1 MEILDQIAAN
11 LQSEPQHSFEIL
23 KRSYGFVFPRI
34 ELAMAVLY
42 WIDVSALCASG
53 VVAITLILTV
63 LGTGLRRSLNQS
75 FALFT
80 AMVAFW
86 SISSLL
92 LRLSLWLDIGSPLI
106 LAELATLGITL
117 MSIAL
122 LCFAVRYVDR
132 RSRWS
137 DIACLAAAAVTVV
150 FSVFLFQHRV
160 VFNPRLLANGSS
172 TLQLSRLGLFL
183 SPVPILFLIWS
194 LVLFWSNRRRI
205 GERYFAFSVLVLLL
219 GLLTGGIL
227 NLPFPILSI
236 TNTVGVALIGFGVIT
251 RQLLNPLRE
260 RENRLRV
267 VNRIAVA
274 VGKTLNIDALME
286 TVYREVTPLFRSD
299 AFFVALY
306 EEDTNE
312 LEFRLQVDEGAREP
326 PDRQRLGTGLTSWVI
341 QNRTPLL
348 IADFQRIPDGV
359 PKPQLYGTMKMPAS
373 WLGVPMLVGNEAIG
387 VICIQTYQSR
397 PYGEEE
403 QLLLATIAE
412 QVAVA
417 VQNARLYETV
427 ARELS
432 ERRQTEMSLR
442 ESEEKFRNLAEQS
455 PNMIFIHSRGRVV
468 YANRKCEEVMGY
480 SRKEFYADDFDFITL
495 IDPKDISRIRETFGR
510 HLAGEEIPPYEY
522 GLVTRSAQHLDAIIT
537 TKLIN
542 YENQP
547 ALLGIITDISARKR
561 TERLLQALN
570 SASAAMEQ
578 AQSPDAVFASAGQR
592 FRQFGF
598 YFVVF
603 LFDDEQRSLKL
614 HYASHDASILEKWKS
629 MSGIDLENLS
639 LPVVEGGVLDRVTR
653 NRETVFSMVEESFQ
667 RNFPELKS
675 DSVDRM
681 IDLLQITKAI
691 SAPLVPEDRI
701 IGVLSVQSEDLSPD
715 DMPAVTAFANQMAM
729 ARRKTRLVEELRE
742 SLDELETTQEQ
753 LLQAQ
758 KMEAVG
764 KLAGGIAHDF
774 NNLLTAIKGFTELL
788 LRRSSS
794 DDPAHGDLMGIQS
807 AAEQAAR
814 LTRQLLA
821 FSRKQVLRPRII
833 NLNEVIGRMQ
843 EMLQRLIGEHIELVV
858 KLQEDLYS
866 VRADPGQIEQIILNL
881 AVNAR
886 DAMTDGGTLTLQT
899 SNVVVGVKKSKSLS
913 ALGPGDYAVLTVRDT
928 GSGMDRETRRR
939 LFEPFFTT
947 KDTGKGTGLG
957 LATVYG
963 IVRQSGG
970 TIFVESE
977 PGKGTT
983 FTIYLPRQE
992 GQKESPTPKAATKEK
1007 LLGSE
1012 TVLLVED
1019 EDMVRQLAERILRE
1033 HGYAVLVSAC
1043 GKEALEVAG
1052 RHSEPIQL
1060 MITDVIM
1067 PGGMNGKQLAD
1078 RMRTIRPEMK
1088 VLYISGYA
1096 DGSLFSNAGQEAQ
1109 IHLLE
1114 KPFSPQNLVQR
1125 VRELL
1130 DERTGPE
1137 DRP

>member
-1 MEILDQIAAN
+1 MTA
-11 LQSEPQHSFEIL
+11 
-23 KRSYGFVFPRI
+23 
-34 ELAMAVLY
+34 LY
-42 WIDVSALCASG
+42 WIDVSALCASS
-53 VVAITLILTV
+53 VIAVTLILTV

-75 FALFT
+75 FALFA

-86 SISSLL
+86 AVSSVL
-92 LRLSLWLDIGSPLI
+92 LRLSLWLEIGKPVV
-106 LAELATLGITL
+106 LAELATLAITL

-132 RSRWS
+132 RSLWS
-137 DIACLAAAAVTVV
+137 DIACLAAAVITMVFAVY
-150 FSVFLFQHRV
+150 LFQRRIV
-160 VFNPRLLANGSS
+160 YDPRLLANGSS

-183 SPVPILFLIWS
+183 SPLPIVFLIWS
-194 LVLFWSNRRRI
+194 LILFWSNRRRI
-205 GERYFAFSVLVLLL
+205 GERYFAFSVLLLLL
-219 GLLTGGIL
+219 GMLAGGIL

-236 TNTVGVALIGFGVIT
+236 TNTVGVALIGYGVIT

-260 RENRLRV
+260 REDRLRV
-267 VNRIAVA
+267 VNKIAVA
-274 VGKTLNIDALME
+274 VGRILEIDVLME
-286 TVYREVTPLFRSD
+286 TVYREVTPQFRSD

-306 EEDTNE
+306 EEDSNE
-312 LEFRLQVDEGAREP
+312 LEFRLQVDEGVREP
-326 PDRQRLGTGLTSWVI
+326 PDRHRLGTGLTSWVI
-341 QNRTPLL
+341 ENKRPLL
-348 IADFQRIPDGV
+348 ITDFDRIPEGV

-373 WLGVPMLVGNEAIG
+373 WLGVPMVVGRKVIG

-397 PYGEEE
+397 PYSEEE

-417 VQNARLYETV
+417 VHNARLYETV

-455 PNMIFIHSRGRVV
+455 PNMIFINSGGRVV

-480 SRKEFYADDFDFITL
+480 SREEFYAENFDFLSL
-495 IDPKDISRIRETFGR
+495 IASDDIGRIRETFDR
-510 HLAGEEIPPYEY
+510 HLAGEEVLPYEY
-522 GLVTRSAQHLDAIIT
+522 RLITRSAQHLDAIIT

-542 YENQP
+542 FENQR
-547 ALLGIITDISARKR
+547 ALLGIITDITWRKR

-578 AQSPDAVFASAGQR
+578 AQSPDAVFAAAGER
-592 FRQFGF
+592 FKQFGF
-598 YFVVF
+598 NVVV
-603 LFDDEQRSLKL
+603 LLLDDEQRSLKL
-614 HYASHDASILEKWKS
+614 HYSSYDALILEELKDTI
-629 MSGIDLENLS
+629 GISSDNLF
-639 LPVVEGGVLDRVTR
+639 LPVEEGEVLDRVIQK
-653 NRETVFSMVEESFQ
+653 RETVFSTAEESFQ
-667 RNFPELKS
+667 RNFPELRS

-681 IDLLQITKAI
+681 IDLLRVTKAI
-691 SAPLVPEDRI
+691 SAPLMPEDRI
-701 IGVLSVQSEDLSPD
+701 IGVLSVQSNDLSPD
-715 DMPAVTAFANQMAM
+715 DIPAVTAFANQMAT

-742 SLDELETTQEQ
+742 SLNELETTQEQ

-758 KMEAVG
+758 KMEAIG

-794 DDPAHGDLMGIQS
+794 DDPEQGDLMGIKS

-821 FSRKQVLRPRII
+821 FSRRQVLRPRII
-833 NLNEVIGRMQ
+833 NLNEIIDRMH
-843 EMLQRLIGEHIELVV
+843 ELLQRLIGEDIELVV
-858 KLQEDLYS
+858 ELQEDLHL

-886 DAMTDGGTLTLQT
+886 DAMVNGGTLSLQT
-899 SNVVVGVKKSKSLS
+899 ENAVVGKAKSKSASVLS
-913 ALGPGDYAVLTVRDT
+913 GGVYAVLIVRDT

-947 KDTGKGTGLG
+947 KDMGKGTGLG

-970 TIFVESE
+970 TIFVDSE

-983 FTIYLPRQE
+983 FTIYLPRKE
-992 GQKESPTPKAATKEK
+992 GQRERPDSQAGFKEQV
-1007 LLGSE
+1007 LGSE
-1012 TVLLVED
+1012 TILLVED
-1019 EDMVRQLAERILRE
+1019 EDMVRQLAERVLRE
-1033 HGYAVLVSAC
+1033 HGYAVLVSSC
-1043 GKEALEVAG
+1043 GKEALAVAEQ
-1052 RHSEPIQL
+1052 HSQSIEL

-1078 RMRTIRPEMK
+1078 RMKTIRPEMK

-1109 IHLLE
+1109 IQLLE
-1114 KPFSPQNLVQR
+1114 KPFSPQNLVR
-1125 VRELL
+1125 KVRQLL
-1130 DERTGPE
+1130 DETGQPG
-1137 DRP
+1137 DRL

>member
-1 MEILDQIAAN
+1 MTA
-11 LQSEPQHSFEIL
+11 
-23 KRSYGFVFPRI
+23 
-34 ELAMAVLY
+34 LY
-42 WIDVSALCASG
+42 WIDVSALCASS
-53 VVAITLILTV
+53 VIAVTLILTV

-75 FALFT
+75 FALFA

-86 SISSLL
+86 AVSSVL
-92 LRLSLWLDIGSPLI
+92 LRLSLWLEIGKPVV
-106 LAELATLGITL
+106 LAELATLAITL

-132 RSRWS
+132 RSLWS
-137 DIACLAAAAVTVV
+137 DIACLAAAVITMVFAVY
-150 FSVFLFQHRV
+150 LFQRRIV
-160 VFNPRLLANGSS
+160 YDPRLLANGSS

-183 SPVPILFLIWS
+183 SPLPIVFLIWS
-194 LVLFWSNRRRI
+194 LILFWSNRRRI
-205 GERYFAFSVLVLLL
+205 GERYFAFSVLLLLL
-219 GLLTGGIL
+219 GMLAGGIL

-236 TNTVGVALIGFGVIT
+236 TNTVGVALIGYGVIT

-260 RENRLRV
+260 REDRLRV
-267 VNRIAVA
+267 VNKIAVA
-274 VGKTLNIDALME
+274 VGRILEIDVLME
-286 TVYREVTPLFRSD
+286 TVYREVTPQFRSD

-306 EEDTNE
+306 EEDSNE
-312 LEFRLQVDEGAREP
+312 LEFRLQVDEGVREP
-326 PDRQRLGTGLTSWVI
+326 PDRHRLGTGLTSWVI
-341 QNRTPLL
+341 ENKRPLL
-348 IADFQRIPDGV
+348 ITDFDRIPEGV

-373 WLGVPMLVGNEAIG
+373 WLGVPMVVGRKVIG

-397 PYGEEE
+397 PYSEEE

-417 VQNARLYETV
+417 VHNARLYETV

-455 PNMIFIHSRGRVV
+455 PNMIFINSGGRVV

-480 SRKEFYADDFDFITL
+480 SREEFYAENFDFLSL
-495 IDPKDISRIRETFGR
+495 IASDDIGRIRETFDR
-510 HLAGEEIPPYEY
+510 HLAGEEVLPYEY
-522 GLVTRSAQHLDAIIT
+522 RLITRSAQHLDAIIT

-542 YENQP
+542 FENQR
-547 ALLGIITDISARKR
+547 ALLGIITDITWRKR

-578 AQSPDAVFASAGQR
+578 AQSPDAVFAAAGER
-592 FRQFGF
+592 FKQFGF
-598 YFVVF
+598 NVVV
-603 LFDDEQRSLKL
+603 LLLDDEQRSLKL
-614 HYASHDASILEKWKS
+614 HYSSYDALILEELKDTI
-629 MSGIDLENLS
+629 GISSDNLF
-639 LPVVEGGVLDRVTR
+639 LPVEEGEVLDRVIQK
-653 NRETVFSMVEESFQ
+653 RETVFSTAEESFQ
-667 RNFPELKS
+667 RNFPELRS

-681 IDLLQITKAI
+681 IDLLRVTKAI
-691 SAPLVPEDRI
+691 SAPLMPEDRI
-701 IGVLSVQSEDLSPD
+701 IGVLSVQSNDLSPD
-715 DMPAVTAFANQMAM
+715 DIPAVTAFANQMAT

-742 SLDELETTQEQ
+742 SLNELETTQEQ

-758 KMEAVG
+758 KMEAIG

-794 DDPAHGDLMGIQS
+794 DDPEQGDLMGIKS

-821 FSRKQVLRPRII
+821 FSRRQVLRPRII
-833 NLNEVIGRMQ
+833 NLNEIIDRMH
-843 EMLQRLIGEHIELVV
+843 ELLQRLIGEDIELVV
-858 KLQEDLYS
+858 ELQEDLHL

-886 DAMTDGGTLTLQT
+886 DAMVNGGTLSLQT
-899 SNVVVGVKKSKSLS
+899 ENAVVGKAKSKSASVLS
-913 ALGPGDYAVLTVRDT
+913 GGVYAVLIVRDT

-947 KDTGKGTGLG
+947 KDMGKGTGFG

-970 TIFVESE
+970 TIFVDSE

-983 FTIYLPRQE
+983 FTIYLPRKE
-992 GQKESPTPKAATKEK
+992 GQRERPDSQAGFKEQV
-1007 LLGSE
+1007 LGSE
-1012 TVLLVED
+1012 TILLVED
-1019 EDMVRQLAERILRE
+1019 EDMVRQLAERVLRE
-1033 HGYAVLVSAC
+1033 HGYAVLVSSC
-1043 GKEALEVAG
+1043 GKEALAVAEQ
-1052 RHSEPIQL
+1052 HSQSIEL

-1078 RMRTIRPEMK
+1078 RMKTIRPEMK

-1109 IHLLE
+1109 IQLLE
-1114 KPFSPQNLVQR
+1114 KPFSPQNLVR
-1125 VRELL
+1125 KVRQLL
-1130 DERTGPE
+1130 DETGQPG
-1137 DRP
+1137 DRL